1 MPKPHPIELR
11 ERVVAHV
18 EEGHTH
24 RGTAAHF
31 KVSVKFVND
40 MVKLK
45 QETGSLAPKYNPGK
59 TGHGKLAPYK
69 DWLRNRVDEQKDIT
83 IRKLCA
89 ELNEKFNLNVHHSP
103 VWHVVRSFGLSHK
116 KDYLCEGATAQRR
129 EKRPRTLEDK
139 ACSVFEPI
147 N

>member
-11 ERVVAHV
+11 KRVVAHV

-24 RGTAAHF
+24 RGTAAQF

-45 QETGSLAPKYNPGK
+45 RETGSLAPKHNPGK
-59 TGHGKLAPYK
+59 TGHGKLSPYK
-69 DWLRNRVDEQKDIT
+69 DWLRKRVDEQKDIT

-116 KDYLCEGATAQRR
+116 KRLFMPRSNTAS
-129 EKRPRTLEDK
+129 T
-139 ACSVFEPI
+139 
-147 N
+147 

>member
-24 RGTAAHF
+24 RATAGHF
-31 KVSVKFVND
+31 KVSIKFVND

-45 QETGSLAPKYNPGK
+45 RETGSLAPRHNPGN

-69 DWLRNRVDEQKDIT
+69 DWIRKRVEQKRDIT
-83 IRKLCA
+83 LRQLCL
-89 ELNEKFNLNVHHSP
+89 ELKEEFDLKVNRSP
-103 VWHVVRSFGLSHK
+103 VGQMLHSLGLSHK
-116 KDYLCEGATAQRR
+116 KRHFMPRNSTAAT
-129 EKRPRTLEDK
+129 
-139 ACSVFEPI
+139 
-147 N
+147 